1 MGSLL
6 NSTSDLTLDTSL
18 QFYSDQ
24 TIVDE
29 DLILSQLERSEN
41 APELFDES
49 VDEELVDLLAGLADE
64 SDKEEE
70 GEDGSI
76 MKTPQ
81 SIRSQPRMQ
90 GSSKKRSISGSKQ
103 DREEE
108 EEDPESLEM
117 SQAVWN
123 PDWAEK
129 NQTLLENLTRS
140 FSDQTETDDCD

>member
-1 MGSLL
+1 MG
-6 NSTSDLTLDTSL
+6 
-18 QFYSDQ
+18 
-24 TIVDE
+24 
-29 DLILSQLERSEN
+29 EN

-49 VDEELVDLLAGLADE
+49 VDVELVDLLAGLADE

-103 DREEE
+103 DQEEE

-123 PDWAEK
+123 SDWAEK

-140 FSDQTETDDCD
+140 FSDQTETDDCDMEDL

>member
-49 VDEELVDLLAGLADE
+49 VDEELVDLLAGLADDSE
-64 SDKEEE
+64 NEEG

-108 EEDPESLEM
+108 EEEDPK
-117 SQAVWN
+117 VWKCLRQFGT
-123 PDWAEK
+123 P
-129 NQTLLENLTRS
+129 TGLR
-140 FSDQTETDDCD
+140 